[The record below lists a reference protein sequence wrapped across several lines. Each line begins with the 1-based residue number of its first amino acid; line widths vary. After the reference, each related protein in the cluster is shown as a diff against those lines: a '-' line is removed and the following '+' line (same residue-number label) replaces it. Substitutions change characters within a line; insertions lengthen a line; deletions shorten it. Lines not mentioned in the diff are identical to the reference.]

1 MKSMKNVVLVTEG
14 YPYSGVSAEN
24 PYGLTEPSFIHPEI
38 EELAARF
45 ERVILMPTKISGGQI
60 DLHHLPNVEVSDFWA
75 THPDWRRRWRRAR
88 FLMSPGV
95 WREARG
101 CGLRDS
107 LAYSAG
113 ARAFAGAIRKWMK
126 REGLTGADT
135 LFYSFWFD
143 FRASG
148 LGLLAEREPLTLV
161 ARAHGYDFYMECA
174 RTLRQRTL
182 HHMRRLYVAS
192 QAGVDHLGS
201 RFAGCDG
208 KVRREW
214 LGNLKPEYDTLCR
227 QHKRI
232 DGEVTFLSCA
242 RVCDDKNVERNLEF
256 MTALAKGR
264 TGTRINWIHVG
275 EGERMAALR
284 KAVWAGVPE
293 NLHVDLRG
301 ALTNS
306 EVYAIYR
313 NEKIDW
319 GLLLSR
325 TEGGAPVAVS
335 EALSYGVPVVATD
348 CGGTADIVN
357 DETGILLPAD
367 CTPEEFVRGMLP
379 YLDSDYRS
387 TALRESAYSYWK
399 KNFDAREL
407 RRRFVEG
414 LVAIAE

>member
-1 MKSMKNVVLVTEG
+1 MKNVVLVTEG
-14 YPYSGVSAEN
+14 YPYSGVSADN

-45 ERVILMPTKISGGQI
+45 DRVIIMPTKISGEAA
-60 DLHHLPNVEVSDFWA
+60 DLRHLPNVEVSDFWA
-75 THPDWRRRWRRAR
+75 THPDWRRRWRRVR
-88 FLMSPGV
+88 FLFEPGV
-95 WREARG
+95 WRETRG
-101 CGLRDS
+101 SGMRES

-113 ARAFAGAIRKWMK
+113 ARAFAGAMRQWMK
-126 REGLTGADT
+126 REGLSAADT

-148 LGLLAEREPLTLV
+148 IGLLAEHEPVTLV
-161 ARAHGYDFYMECA
+161 ARAHGYDFYMDCA
-174 RTLRQRTL
+174 RPLRQQTL
-182 HHMRRLYVAS
+182 HRMRRLYVAS

-201 RFAGCDG
+201 RFEGCDG

-214 LGNLKPEYDTLCR
+214 LGNLKPEYDTMTR
-227 QHKRI
+227 RHKRI

-256 MTALAKGR
+256 MTALAKAR
-264 TGTRINWIHVG
+264 PGTRINWIHVG
-275 EGERMAALR
+275 DGDRMASLR
-284 KAVWAGVPE
+284 NAASGDIPA

-306 EVYAIYR
+306 EVYSIYR

-319 GLLLSR
+319 GMLLSR
-325 TEGGAPVAVS
+325 TEGGAPVAVC

-357 DETGILLPAD
+357 DETGILLPPD
-367 CTPEEFVRGMLP
+367 CTPEEFVRGMVP

-387 TALRESAYSYWK
+387 TALRESAFRYWE

-407 RRRFVEG
+407 RRRFVDS
-414 LVAIAE
+414 LVSIAE